1 MGNFYFGNI
10 RKAGYYP
17 APSSGMDAGS
27 YGQTDQL
34 DYWNGGSYVAQGSG
48 THRQFA
54 MEWRINDK
62 TALSWLNDYRSG
74 NYGTGL
80 LYFID
85 PFALNPVPP
94 HWGTPMLSGMGWP
107 SLVGGNVK
115 PTLVPTTYTRV
126 NLYADPLPTTLT
138 GFSTQTGGAT
148 WAQSVQP
155 TGGSD
160 GTSWYRMLSSTANTT
175 SPVGFNMTAAGT
187 SATPVTGGVTHTTSL
202 WITSSVTMSTVRIHL
217 QYYTAAGAAVGS
229 EIQSPV
235 FNYATANTWQRVFFT
250 HSAPATAA
258 FVRPMIR
265 VSTSANAFPS
275 GSTLGASNIM
285 VERSAFLGSWING
298 TAPAPATQ
306 YDVPYQSAQYSVTGS
321 IGVAPSRKLTM
332 LIPPD
337 GDLRI
342 GFTGSATNAGIYLQ
356 LVNLDGTITA
366 PQVMP
371 MLSAGDNQLTNIYL
385 PGYLYKAAFFYLAP
399 SAIGGGTVTLAS
411 VDARY
416 GTGTSTDPIFG
427 NYVSGD
433 GHSGMR
439 FNTNVDM
446 TYIRADTSGDKQVS
460 VATGFTEIGAWL

>member
-17 APSSGMDAGS
+17 APSSGMGAAS
-27 YGQTDQL
+27 HGQFDQV
-34 DYWNGGSYVAQGSG
+34 DFVNGGSYVAQGAG
-48 THRQFA
+48 THREFA

-107 SLVGGNVK
+107 SLVGSGVQ
-115 PTLVPTTYTRV
+115 PTLAPTTYTRV
-126 NLYADPLPTTLT
+126 NLVTNPSFEVDTAGWGTQGAPTLT
-138 GFSTQTGGAT
+138 RSTAQAHSGAASLQVVTTAAGTGPITNVNIKTGAVVTASAWVYSTAAAEVSVYLSWFAGAT
-148 WAQSVQP
+148 FLGDTSTVATLAAGWNRVSYSNSRATATIARFGLRSRVASQTFFVDDVLIENA
-155 TGGSD
+155 SD
-160 GTSWYRMLSSTANTT
+160 LYPYFPTT
-175 SPVGFNMTAAGT
+175 SPV
-187 SATPVTGGVTHTTSL
+187 
-202 WITSSVTMSTVRIHL
+202 
-217 QYYTAAGAAVGS
+217 
-229 EIQSPV
+229 
-235 FNYATANTWQRVFFT
+235 
-250 HSAPATAA
+250 
-258 FVRPMIR
+258 
-265 VSTSANAFPS
+265 
-275 GSTLGASNIM
+275 
-285 VERSAFLGSWING
+285 
-298 TAPAPATQ
+298 PATQ
-306 YDVPYQSAQYSVTGS
+306 YDIPYQSATYSVTGA
-321 IGVAPSRKLTM
+321 IGAAPARRLTM

-342 GFTGSATNAGIYLQ
+342 GFTGSATNAGIHLQ
-356 LVNLDGTITA
+356 LVNLDGSLTA

-399 SAIGGGTVTLAS
+399 TAIGGGTVTLAS

-416 GTGTSTDPIFG
+416 GTGTSSDPIFG

-439 FNTNVDM
+439 FAANVDM
-446 TYIRADTSGDKQVS
+446 TYIRADSSGDKQVS
-460 VATGFTEIGAWL
+460 AATSFTEVGSWL